1 MGNRERLFDGWA
13 EGYDASIDSGDTY
26 PFAGYDE
33 VLDRIA
39 EIAGLPAA
47 GRVLD
52 VGIGTGNLASRFAP
66 IECAIWGVDFSER
79 MLAKA
84 AEKLPDAKLV
94 KANLVD
100 GWSDRLPERF
110 DRIVSAY
117 VLHEFPDEVKVRVLA
132 DLSRHLH
139 EKGRIVIGDIAFPD
153 EAARVAC
160 REAWLPVWDD
170 EEFYWAAASIRP
182 ALEAVGLS
190 VTYHQ
195 VSFCGG
201 VFDISPAEER

>member
-1 MGNRERLFDGWA
+1 MDDRERLFDGWA
-13 EGYDASIDSGDTY
+13 EGYDASIESGDAY

-39 EIAGLPAA
+39 EIADLPAT

-52 VGIGTGNLASRFAP
+52 VGIGTGNLASRLAP
-66 IECAIWGVDFSER
+66 TGCEVWGVDFSER

-84 AEKLPDAKLV
+84 AEKLPDARLV

-117 VLHEFPDEVKVRVLA
+117 VFHEFPDDVKVRVLA
-132 DLSRHLH
+132 ELSRHLR
-139 EKGRIVIGDIAFPD
+139 EGGRIVIGDIAFPD
-153 EAARVAC
+153 EAARAVC
-160 REAWLPVWDD
+160 REDWQQVWDE
-170 EEFYWAAASIRP
+170 EEFYWTAASIRLR
-182 ALEAVGLS
+182 LEAVGLS
-190 VTYHQ
+190 ITYRQ

-201 VFDISPAEER
+201 VFDISLVVE